1 MGLVSPRRLA
11 SRQHDVASE
20 ADGEGKIGGTT
31 EGTTVG
37 TTQAR
42 EKEKETFAD
51 VETADLDDFLK
62 QCDYIVNILPH
73 TPSTIG
79 LLGGGRLQQCRA
91 DPQRAAPP
99 VLINVGRGSII
110 SERDILEA
118 LDKEHISQAVLD
130 VFVEEPLPPSSALWA
145 HPRVIVTPHVAAVS
159 TPEDVAE
166 AFCANLELYLTK
178 GGEALQGTVDFER
191 GY

>member
-1 MGLVSPRRLA
+1 M
-11 SRQHDVASE
+11 
-20 ADGEGKIGGTT
+20 

-37 TTQAR
+37 TTVDANVTTAPAKKRGGKGARQRRVDQRAQAR
-42 EKEKETFAD
+42 EKEKEKFAD

-73 TPSTIG
+73 TSSTIG

-91 DPQRAAPP
+91 DPQRAAPPP

-166 AFCANLELYLTK
+166 AFCQNLELYLTK
-178 GGEALQGTVDFER
+178 GVEALQGTVDFER

>member
-1 MGLVSPRRLA
+1 M
-11 SRQHDVASE
+11 
-20 ADGEGKIGGTT
+20 
-31 EGTTVG
+31 
-37 TTQAR
+37 
-42 EKEKETFAD
+42 
-51 VETADLDDFLK
+51 
-62 QCDYIVNILPH
+62 
-73 TPSTIG
+73 
-79 LLGGGRLQQCRA
+79 
-91 DPQRAAPP
+91 
-99 VLINVGRGSII
+99 LINVGRGSII

-166 AFCANLELYLTK
+166 AFCKNLELYLTK